1 MDNVDLLPPTLTHDH
16 RVYSKELTEEDETK
30 EEENRRME
38 TRPNSNTW
46 QLDALSPR
54 DVKIL
59 IQAEEEL
66 SQTKLFQRIWPTNS
80 THEYFKYFEALPYS
94 EKLMETY
101 ESVYG
106 KKREEGQA
114 LLADY
119 CHKKVH
125 LQLPKPESLLKGH
138 LPKPVEDKPKKHC
151 GEGNSRVLI
160 PNAFLRRW

>member
-1 MDNVDLLPPTLTHDH
+1 MEKGGWLQACQRVPGCRDLQHCRVPPPTRPPLKTPGGLEIWRSALSPPQADLQILLGMDNVDLLPPTLTHDH

-66 SQTKLFQRIWPTNS
+66 SQTKVVFQSLSSSIVSSNRSS
-80 THEYFKYFEALPYS
+80 TLY
-94 EKLMETY
+94 
-101 ESVYG
+101 
-106 KKREEGQA
+106 
-114 LLADY
+114 
-119 CHKKVH
+119 
-125 LQLPKPESLLKGH
+125 
-138 LPKPVEDKPKKHC
+138 
-151 GEGNSRVLI
+151 
-160 PNAFLRRW
+160 